1 MGNDIFFSDKFYKQ
15 WCIIST
21 QMVNHIQTLY
31 NDLDPL
37 KVCSSKV
44 QKFVNTST
52 VSNSTEYNWQYLVPF
67 LLGLYVLVDCL
78 YILFENG
85 LHYSFEE
92 MPQLLSHLISPREL
106 WQTTDVTMGIGFFI
120 LPIIYGCL
128 MVLPK
133 LDHNCKIFQIVDKH
147 DHRRIVMLCN
157 GKGRFLK
164 III

>member
-1 MGNDIFFSDKFYKQ
+1 
-15 WCIIST
+15 
-21 QMVNHIQTLY
+21 
-31 NDLDPL
+31 
-37 KVCSSKV
+37 
-44 QKFVNTST
+44 
-52 VSNSTEYNWQYLVPF
+52 
-67 LLGLYVLVDCL
+67 
-78 YILFENG
+78 
-85 LHYSFEE
+85 

-157 GKGRFLK
+157 GKANIVLLFYFTLGAQYINIKLK
-164 III
+164 YQAEKLFKLVSKLNKT